1 MNLKKINDNLTK
13 IMIYTFLGVLILC
26 FASVVLPM
34 FLYSLVFLLYA
45 LMIITFINLVLS
57 TYLIIQQ
64 INEMIEE
71 FFKQYEQQHN

>member
-13 IMIYTFLGVLILC
+13 IMISTFLGVMILS
-26 FASVVLPM
+26 FVSVVLPM
-34 FLYSLVFLLYA
+34 FLYSLVFLLYV
-45 LMIITFINLVLS
+45 LMIITFLNFALS
-57 TYLIIQQ
+57 TYLMIQQ